1 MNLDI
6 IDNFYDF
13 LALFLLIGSV
23 VIIALKKHLFSFFDF
38 WVFIVL
44 SETII
49 LTLFIY
55 LYFNNI
61 IDFGIFS
68 NIILSTVF
76 FLLGLNTFYR
86 KLSFISFKKEILI
99 DRTIHALTF
108 VIVSMYVINTLISVY
123 LLGIPFIS
131 GIRRT
136 ISVYSEMGSGFGIIY
151 YLDWGLKLLMTVV
164 IAKLYVINKHTL
176 SLKILLIFT
185 FCLLINTGS
194 RLVYLQLFLFFIYAI
209 HLSNNKF
216 KFKLLPNFV
225 RKGIYILPFIVLY
238 SFISA
243 VDEGYESNVLLAFT
257 KRLVGTAEGP
267 FYYFVG
273 ESSEYINDLNIL
285 KYHFAHILPYFGI
298 PTENEINLGVNIT
311 KLSTFNFGSK
321 GFGPNPTF
329 YVIGHIILGKFA
341 FIYAFIMGSILSF
354 IRYKLIRT
362 SFSIY
367 FLLNITA
374 YSLIVDGTL
383 FSMSLFYVL
392 IILIPLLV
400 IIIQGYKPKL
410 EK

>member
-1 MNLDI
+1 MEL
-6 IDNFYDF
+6 
-13 LALFLLIGSV
+13 
-23 VIIALKKHLFSFFDF
+23 HTC
-38 WVFIVL
+38 WVR
-44 SETII
+44 E
-49 LTLFIY
+49 
-55 LYFNNI
+55 
-61 IDFGIFS
+61 
-68 NIILSTVF
+68 
-76 FLLGLNTFYR
+76 
-86 KLSFISFKKEILI
+86 
-99 DRTIHALTF
+99 
-108 VIVSMYVINTLISVY
+108 
-123 LLGIPFIS
+123 
-131 GIRRT
+131 
-136 ISVYSEMGSGFGIIY
+136 
-151 YLDWGLKLLMTVV
+151 
-164 IAKLYVINKHTL
+164 
-176 SLKILLIFT
+176 
-185 FCLLINTGS
+185 
-194 RLVYLQLFLFFIYAI
+194 LQ
-209 HLSNNKF
+209 

-285 KYHFAHILPYFGI
+285 KYHFAHIIPYFGI

-311 KLSTFNFGSK
+311 KLSNFNFGSK

-341 FIYAFIMGSILSF
+341 FIYAFVMGSILSF

-383 FSMSLFYVL
+383 FSMSLFYIL
-392 IILIPLLV
+392 IILIPLSF

-410 EK
+410 NR